1 VKASHLQGFFSILIA
16 RLLAILERI
25 SRMLDQKA
33 KSPGDTPNLPN
44 DIACY
49 D

>member
-1 VKASHLQGFFSILIA
+1 VKASHLRGYFDILIA

-33 KSPGDTPNLPN
+33 KSPGDTPNPPN